1 MNQLVMGVIGSGSTQ
16 KALEIGKKDLPS
28 KKNDFK
34 DTMDEA
40 LTKQKP
46 IDQGKQNIDRNDVKE
61 STEQNIDKFKLDS
74 VKEKY
79 LEDLHIKE
87 ENNDTE
93 EAILTILQ
101 QLMAVLNV
109 SQEELTETLETM
121 GLSVDDLL
129 SQENFSQ
136 LLDELTKADELLLSL
151 DSEQVKEINKIWS
164 QLEQLQVA
172 TSYKDINQESLLDQQ
187 NVANDTALPD
197 DMALEEV
204 EGQIKVEEFKNTS
217 VLEVG
222 PVPNEVQ
229 GVKRVESHEKNA
241 NDQQSKGMI
250 VENNISQEI
259 LGLKIPIQSFEVTS
273 QVRLWENNT
282 EQPISNMLSKGVIDQ
297 VIEKIEINQLLRSN
311 EITMELTPKEL
322 GKLAFKLTEQNGM
335 ITAQVRVDS
344 ERTKE
349 MIMDNIHVLQESL
362 EKQGLSVG
370 GFQVDVRGNESQK
383 HMEQQQQK
391 ASKRIQEL
399 INREIEALSNE
410 EMKEEEVQY
419 TQFDYKA

>member
-1 MNQLVMGVIGSGSTQ
+1 MNQLVMGLIGSGSNQ
-16 KALEIGKKDLPS
+16 KVQDIGKKDLHS

-46 IDQGKQNIDRNDVKE
+46 IDPDKQNIDRNNIKE
-61 STEQNIDKFKLDS
+61 STKQNIDKFKLDS
-74 VKEKY
+74 VKDKH
-79 LEDLHIKE
+79 LEDVYIKE
-87 ENNDTE
+87 ENSDTE
-93 EAILTILQ
+93 EAIFTILQ

-121 GLSVDDLL
+121 GLSVDALL
-129 SQENFSQ
+129 SEENFSQ
-136 LLDELTKADELLLSL
+136 LLDQLTKTDELLLSL

-164 QLEQLQVA
+164 ELEQLQVP
-172 TSYKDINQESLLDQQ
+172 TSYKDI
-187 NVANDTALPD
+187 

-204 EGQIKVEEFKNTS
+204 EEFKNVS
-217 VLEVG
+217 MLEV
-222 PVPNEVQ
+222 PFISNEVQ
-229 GVKRVESHEKNA
+229 GVKRVEVDEKNA
-241 NDQQSKGMI
+241 NARESKGMI

-259 LGLKIPIQSFEVTS
+259 LGLKIPIQSFEITS

-282 EQPISNMLSKGVIDQ
+282 EQPISNMVSKGVVDQ
-297 VIEKIEINQLLRSN
+297 IIEKIEINQLLRSN
-311 EITMELTPKEL
+311 EIIMELTPKEL

-410 EMKEEEVQY
+410 EMKEEVQY